1 MAKKKS
7 EVVKK
12 KSEDAAKVP
21 YRQITVRDLMNYVA
35 DMPLGFD
42 TPVFSGDFECNYTHL
57 KHEMQLSLQ
66 DGKPN
71 AVVLAYEMHEGGLWD
86 D

>member
-7 EVVKK
+7 EVAVK
-12 KSEDAAKVP
+12 EP

-57 KHEMQLSLQ
+57 KHELQLSMQ

-71 AVVLAYEMHEGGLWD
+71 AVVLAYEMHEGGWD